1 MHSTPVRRM
10 LARRRHL
17 LALAALIIIF
27 LATAIWNL
35 GDIRMPASDFSPQSD
50 PEEVYL
56 DLGDTVHVD
65 RVYFLI
71 QDYSR
76 VDVDIYW
83 GTADNWTFSRNSQYH
98 DICRKW
104 EYADLGQ
111 DTRYIRLAFKGNS
124 GLIGEVAV
132 FSGENKLA
140 ISGISTTGNVTT
152 ANALIDEQHLVN
164 NPGASRSTTYFDEI
178 YYVRAAEA
186 YLNYNEI
193 TDWKG
198 QTSWDHP
205 PLSKLIIAASIGIFG
220 HNPFAWRIA
229 GVLFAALA
237 IVLIFLLA
245 RRMFG
250 TPRAG
255 LIAAFLLTFDCMH
268 FAQARIA
275 TPDTFIILF
284 YIGMVYF
291 FYRYLQDTAH
301 GGKFLFWSLLFFGL
315 GFSTK
320 WFVMY
325 GFVGLMLL
333 LVIQK
338 VRERKIGKGEIAW
351 FVAGLGASVAVYM
364 FSYIIYFVAPLDHGN
379 PENGWWKIQW
389 DSFMFHSTLSS
400 PHPSGSP
407 WYTWPLML
415 NPVWF
420 YVGYFPNTRAY
431 IASFGNAALWW
442 MTIPAM
448 TSTMLIVINWF
459 ANSLKGR
466 AENSVA
472 GSDYLLSQVIGK
484 KHTVM
489 VIIRW
494 LASIL
499 LRTINITSRALSHL
513 WRELGDKREVALFI
527 LIPFLA
533 QWLFFIP
540 ISRVVFLYHFYP
552 SLIFVI
558 LAITLWA
565 EWLWKR
571 FRWGK
576 WVVETY
582 LVLNVACFIFCFPA
596 ISGLPMSN
604 AYWDMMQWMVHWI
617 W

>member
-1 MHSTPVRRM
+1 M
-10 LARRRHL
+10 LYRRRHL
-17 LALAALIIIF
+17 LMLAALVITF

-35 GDIRMPASDFSPQSD
+35 GDLRMPLSDFSPQND

-56 DLGDTVHVD
+56 DMGDTVRVD
-65 RVYFLI
+65 RIYFLI
-71 QDYSR
+71 QNYSR

-83 GTADNWTFSRNSQYH
+83 GAPDNWTLSTNKQYH
-98 DICRKW
+98 DVCRKW
-104 EYADLGQ
+104 EYADLGR
-111 DTRYIRLAFKGNS
+111 DTRYIRLDFKGNS
-124 GLIGEVAV
+124 GRIGEVAV
-132 FSGENKLA
+132 FSGENKLPV
-140 ISGISTTGNVTT
+140 SVISTTGDSAA
-152 ANALIDEQHLVN
+152 ANALIDEQNLVN
-164 NPGASRSTTYFDEI
+164 NPIAARSTTYFDEI
-178 YYVRAAEA
+178 YYVRTGEA
-186 YLNYNEI
+186 YLNFQEI

-205 PLSKLIIAASIGIFG
+205 PLSKVIIAVSIGIFG

-237 IVLIFLLA
+237 IVLIYLLA

-325 GFVGLMLL
+325 GFAGLMLL

-338 VRERKIGKGEIAW
+338 VRERKITRGEIAW
-351 FVAGLGASVAVYM
+351 FAAGLAASVAVYM
-364 FSYIIYFVAPLDHGN
+364 LSYTVFFLAPLDSSN
-379 PENGWWKIQW
+379 PNNGWWEIQMA
-389 DSFMFHSTLSS
+389 SFRFHSTLSS
-400 PHPSGSP
+400 PHPASSP

-420 YVGYFPNTRAY
+420 YAGYFPNTRAY
-431 IASFGNAALWW
+431 IASFGNPALWW
-442 MTIPAM
+442 ATIPAM
-448 TSTMLIVINWF
+448 TSTLLIVVNWF

-472 GSDYLLSQVIGK
+472 GSDHLLSRVKGK
-484 KHTVM
+484 KHYVM
-489 VIIRW
+489 VIVRW
-494 LASIL
+494 FAGIL
-499 LRTINITSRALSHL
+499 LRTINITSRSLRLL
-513 WRELGDKREVALFI
+513 WRELGDRREVALFI
-527 LIPFLA
+527 IIPFLA

-552 SLIFVI
+552 SLVFVI
-558 LAITLWA
+558 LAITLLT

-582 LVLNVACFIFCFPA
+582 LVLNVAAFIFCFPA
-596 ISGLPMSN
+596 ISGLPLSN
-604 AYWDMMQWMVHWI
+604 AYWDMMEWMVHWI